1 MSLITAP
8 EQLTFKNGVP
18 FVIWCYWE
26 GSEMNKNRSLSFT
39 YLRENIGV
47 PVCLITPQNIS
58 KFILPEHPL
67 PQALPYASIVHR
79 SDFIRA
85 YLMHFYGGGWHDIKA
100 TLVSFANCWELFKDE
115 NIYLIGRPESFKGA
129 AKVAD
134 ENGYYMPDVAE
145 DLVSVPAWIARGQTP
160 LSKTIYENLV
170 QLFLENEFLLKRGPA
185 KHPREKY
192 IKPKNF
198 LHKIGIQIKYLYS
211 GRNPK
216 YPLPWTIFG
225 NIFHPA
231 VYKYKTHVVKS
242 LPADTVKNA
251 GIYHR

>member
-1 MSLITAP
+1 MNLINCP
-8 EQLTFKNGVP
+8 EQLSYKNGVP

-26 GSEMNKNRSLSFT
+26 GGEMNKNRSLSFS
-39 YLRENIGV
+39 YLQKNIGV

-58 KFILPEHPL
+58 KFLLPEYPL
-67 PQALPYASIVHR
+67 PESLTYASIVHR

-100 TLVSFANCWELFKDE
+100 TLVSFADCWELFKDE

-129 AKVAD
+129 AKVSN
-134 ENGYYMPDVAE
+134 ENGIYMPDVAA
-145 DLVSVPAWIARGQTP
+145 DLVSVPAWIARGNTA
-160 LSKTIYENLV
+160 LSKTIYQNL
-170 QLFLENEFLLKRGPA
+170 QALFLKNADLLKKGPA

-198 LHKIGIQIKYLYS
+198 FHKLAILLKYLYS

-216 YPLPWTIFG
+216 YPLPWTVFG

-231 VYKYKTHVVKS
+231 VYKFRNHVVKC